1 MLTHSLFSPQCH
13 SFWNQIQVCQ
23 ERYSICTVKKKQ
35 QTILRGRQNFE
46 FCPCSTLT
54 FKLKYCSS
62 GAVIKKTHQ
71 CSYGSCHSIQNSHNP
86 LPLCMLDLIPSHSA
100 RGAVIYGDM
109 STHFITQ
116 HSHRVSLCEEA
127 KKQRKHKRQMGL
139 IIMRTCITSSL
150 LLRSSEFNSFS
161 HFIPSSLSLF
171 HTLCLPASLSLFL
184 HFRPFCF
191 AHIPSALANHSTR
204 FKV

>member
-1 MLTHSLFSPQCH
+1 M
-13 SFWNQIQVCQ
+13 V
-23 ERYSICTVKKKQ
+23 
-35 QTILRGRQNFE
+35 
-46 FCPCSTLT
+46 
-54 FKLKYCSS
+54 
-62 GAVIKKTHQ
+62 AVILYKTP
-71 CSYGSCHSIQNSHNP
+71 IIP
-86 LPLCMLDLIPSHSA
+86 FLCALDLIPSHSA
-100 RGAVIYGDM
+100 RGTVIYGDM

-204 FKV
+204 FKVWRWELTAPCVTSKPCSPSLEHPTVLSKKEQREIHV